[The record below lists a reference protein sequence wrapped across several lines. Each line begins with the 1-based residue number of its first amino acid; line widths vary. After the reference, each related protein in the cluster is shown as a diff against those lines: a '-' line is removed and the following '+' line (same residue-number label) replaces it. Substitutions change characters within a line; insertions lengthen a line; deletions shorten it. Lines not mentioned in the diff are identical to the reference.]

1 MTSMQDLP
9 RRRRVVVGVD
19 THKHLHVAVALDE
32 LGGRIEARSFAA
44 DRSGYEQLIDWAN
57 SLGHQVIFGVEG
69 TGSYGAGLA
78 SAIRRRNIGVLEV
91 LRTDRR
97 DRRLRG
103 KSDTIDA
110 ENAARAVLN
119 GQANAVPKSA
129 DGTVEMIRLVKVAK
143 DVAVKART
151 SAMISLKAVLVNAPG
166 ELREQLEPLTKMA
179 LIRRCAALRP
189 GAVVDP
195 TTAAKHT
202 LRAIARRW
210 LALDAEVKIHEK
222 VLAKLTGELVPE
234 LVAAFGIGPDVA
246 AEMLIVAGRQ
256 PRPRQVRTGVRP
268 TLWSRPDPGLI
279 GDDHPAP
286 AEPRRPPTSQLRPL
300 PDRHRPPPTPP
311 THPGLLPTQDGRG
324 PDQSRDHPLSQALV
338 SPRNLELPPTAPPS
352 QAATRSR
359 RLTAIGA
366 STPWPNR

>member
-1 MTSMQDLP
+1 MTSMQDAP

-19 THKHLHVAVALDE
+19 THKHIHVAVALDE

-44 DRSGYEQLIDWAN
+44 DRSGYEQLIDWAS
-57 SLGHQVIFGVEG
+57 SLGREVMFGVEG

-78 SAIRRRNIGVLEV
+78 SAIRRRSIGVLEV

-119 GQANAVPKSA
+119 GQASAVPKSA

-151 SAMISLKAVLVNAPG
+151 SAMISLKAVLVNAPA
-166 ELREQLEPLTKMA
+166 ELREQLQPLTKMA

-189 GAVVDP
+189 GPVTDP
-195 TTAAKHT
+195 MTAAKHT

-210 LALDAEVKIHEK
+210 LALDAEIKAHEQ
-222 VLAKLTGELVPE
+222 VL
-234 LVAAFGIGPDVA
+234 
-246 AEMLIVAGRQ
+246 
-256 PRPRQVRTGVRP
+256 
-268 TLWSRPDPGLI
+268 
-279 GDDHPAP
+279 
-286 AEPRRPPTSQLRPL
+286 
-300 PDRHRPPPTPP
+300 
-311 THPGLLPTQDGRG
+311 
-324 PDQSRDHPLSQALV
+324 
-338 SPRNLELPPTAPPS
+338 N
-352 QAATRSR
+352 
-359 RLTAIGA
+359 RLTTDA
-366 STPWPNR
+366 S